1 MKKII
6 ALLLAALMLVGVL
19 AGCGKNDTNAD
30 QGTTPT
36 GEGEGVSETEKAGS
50 LVVTANASV
59 VITYGTD
66 GLVLSAE
73 GVNEEGVGLLESYS
87 EPTGFSCTELITQII
102 KDSSARTNLGRL
114 TYVVVKFDK
123 DSQTPGTNFLES
135 IESAAKKAVEEATP
149 DTKLVMI
156 TQEDLDADGNIN
168 LATAKTLVEAYLE
181 VEKLDGIDGTDKPV
195 EGFYSF
201 TVTYDG
207 FEESVHVNANTG
219 VVGDGSLGGEI
230 QEPEETDPTEETD
243 SPVNPTEEAQPVEE
257 PPVEETTTASGEAE
271 D

>member
-19 AGCGKNDTNAD
+19 AGCGKNDTNTD

-36 GEGEGVSETEKAGS
+36 GEGEGVSKTEKAGT

-66 GLVLSAE
+66 GLVLDAE
-73 GVNEEGVGLLESYS
+73 GTNEEGTSLLGSYT
-87 EPTGFSCTELITQII
+87 ELTGFSCTELLTQII
-102 KDSSARTNLGRL
+102 KDSAARSNLGRL
-114 TYVVVKFDK
+114 TYVVVKIDK
-123 DSQTPGTNFLES
+123 DAKTPGTNFLDS
-135 IESAAKKAVEEATP
+135 VESAAKKAVEEAAP
-149 DTKLVMI
+149 DAKFLMI
-156 TQEDLDADGNIN
+156 KQEDLDTDGYID

-181 VEKLDGIDGTDKPV
+181 VEKLDSFDGTEKPV

-201 TVTYDG
+201 AVTYG
-207 FEESVHVNANTG
+207 GVEAAVHVNANTG
-219 VVGDGSLGGEI
+219 AVADGDLGGDI
-230 QEPEETDPTEETD
+230 KAPEESE
-243 SPVNPTEEAQPVEE
+243 
-257 PPVEETTTASGEAE
+257 PVEETEPLEDETTPVDEAE